1 MTVRRSAPSCPR
13 RTPLLRR
20 ARNGAISPSGARPSA
35 RPAPKTAFP
44 LRIIPRSARPMPT
57 SGQPDGIHV
66 RPEFYPY
73 WAANLILAGWTALQK
88 RRMRQMKQKTIL
100 LELLRWLCAG
110 LAVVFLVVS
119 FRQEP
124 VSSAAFE
131 DVASAVTAERR
142 PECPAGG
149 QRADVKRLYGLNP
162 SDFDGCLLYYP
173 QTTWRPR
180 SCCCSSCAI
189 RRSRRLSAPP
199 WRPGSKRRRPAS
211 TATAWSSMTC

>member
-1 MTVRRSAPSCPR
+1 
-13 RTPLLRR
+13 
-20 ARNGAISPSGARPSA
+20 
-35 RPAPKTAFP
+35 
-44 LRIIPRSARPMPT
+44 
-57 SGQPDGIHV
+57 
-66 RPEFYPY
+66 
-73 WAANLILAGWTALQK
+73 
-88 RRMRQMKQKTIL
+88 MKQKTIL

-131 DVASAVTAERR
+131 NVASAVTASIDLSALQE
-142 PECPAGG
+142 GSV
-149 QRADVKRLYGLNP
+149 QMVKRLYGLNP

-173 QTTWRPR
+173 QTNMEAEELLLLKLRDTSR
-180 SCCCSSCAI
+180 
-189 RRSRRLSAPP
+189 RRLSAPP